1 MHSELVIIHCIS
13 SKTKWQT
20 FILENWIDV
29 QVANE
34 AGGEQGF
41 VGMAKNV
48 QTNMV
53 TRWFLSKARYGKV
66 T

>member
-34 AGGEQGF
+34 AGVEQGF

-48 QTNMV
+48 
-53 TRWFLSKARYGKV
+53 
-66 T
+66 